1 MKTSKKL
8 MTDFRIATAA
18 AALMTATAGIAIAI
32 APVGVAAAQDHGD
45 GHDSGSDHDSGSEHE
60 GGSKQSGKGRA
71 PGESG
76 GSEGHRSMEDI
87 FRDVADAEE
96 DSDRPSW
103 AGIGRK
109 AAGDESGG
117 EDSEEESDRPDYA
130 GGGGGRNDHGEPP
143 SDSGST
149 RGDLYGDMYVILRDA
164 NGVPIL
170 NGAGFVQPIDANGNL
185 IPLDEEGAPIDPT
198 LAIEVEIGRLN
209 VGRSPNSVLD
219 NRAEEVVTLLADA
232 TALSTDAAGRLVVTS
247 PDGSVKTIDAPLEN
261 LALYVAL
268 MTEGTIPGVT
278 DLPGTDFD
286 FLVDGQLTVDDM
298 IVATSL
304 MAGAADKFTTLAPD
318 AVAYMNA
325 ILGIDLASTGDV
337 TYSNV
342 DYSAYSYDRSDTYG
356 DVKTTVLVKQAD
368 GSWVPTEVNV
378 YDVVFGNADYSGT
391 GTFDA
396 FATAV
401 DDSRAVI
408 NYIHEY
414 AIPADEVPTGE

>member
-1 MKTSKKL
+1 MKSRKKL
-8 MTDFRIATAA
+8 MTEFRVATAA
-18 AALMTATAGIAIAI
+18 AALMTVTAGIAIAI

-45 GHDSGSDHDSGSEHE
+45 GHDSGSDHES
-60 GGSKQSGKGRA
+60 GSKQSGKGRA
-71 PGESG
+71 PGETG

-109 AAGDESGG
+109 ASGDESGG

-130 GGGGGRNDHGEPP
+130 GGGGGRNDHGAPP

-170 NGAGFVQPIDANGNL
+170 SDAGFVQPIDADGDL

-219 NRAEEVVTLLADA
+219 NRAEEVVTLLAGA

-268 MTEGTIPGVT
+268 MTEGTIPGLT
-278 DLPGTDFD
+278 DLPGTEFD
-286 FLVDGQLTVDDM
+286 FLVDGQLTVEDL
-298 IVATSL
+298 VAATSL
-304 MAGAADKFTTLAPD
+304 MAGAADKFTALAPD

-325 ILGIDLASTGDV
+325 ILGIELATTGDV

-342 DYSAYSYDRSDTYG
+342 DYSAYNYDRSDTYG
-356 DVKTTVLVKQAD
+356 DVTTTVLVKQDD

-378 YDVVFGNADYSGT
+378 YDAVFGSADYSGT

-408 NYIHEY
+408 SYIHEY